1 MCLLM
6 LKRVI
11 GASRTSFRLRTGI
24 ELMFS
29 FLPFRFVMKLV
40 GILLSSQGFGSGAR
54 VRTSGEL
61 NAARLFLGDDI
72 QKPMTIF
79 DVGANRGEY
88 TSAILELYPRSRIFA
103 FEPSRETFRL
113 LEAEFAAMS
122 QVVKLNYG
130 LGCKARSQLLYKESQ
145 YARIASLTPLDVTD
159 HDYTEKV
166 VIRTLDEV
174 VSEHGISEIDLLKID
189 VEGHELDV
197 IMGAQ
202 NTLTLRKIKCLQFE
216 LGGSSIDTN
225 TTLKDIYEML
235 SQYDYRIYL
244 ITRRGVVALDTYDYQ
259 LEQYSTTNFIAELR
273 KKSAS
278 QYNSQ

>member
-1 MCLLM
+1 MLE

-11 GASRTSFRLRTGI
+11 GACAKLSRFRPYV
-24 ELMFS
+24 ELIVS
-29 FLPFRFVMKLV
+29 LLPFRFVMKMV

-61 NAARLFLGDDI
+61 NAARILLGDDVT
-72 QKPMTIF
+72 KPMTIF

-197 IMGAQ
+197 ITGAQ

-235 SQYDYRIYL
+235 SQYDYRLYL
-244 ITRRGVVALDTYDYQ
+244 ISRRGVVPLDTYDYQ
-259 LEQYSTTNFIAELR
+259 LEQYSTTNFFAELR
-273 KKSAS
+273 AKVCIES
-278 QYNSQ
+278 NLE

>member
-1 MCLLM
+1 M
-6 LKRVI
+6 LEFKRVI
-11 GASRTSFRLRTGI
+11 GACTNLSRFRPYV
-24 ELMFS
+24 ELIFS
-29 FLPFRFVMKLV
+29 LLPFRFVMKMV

-61 NAARLFLGDDI
+61 NAARILLGDDAT
-72 QKPMTIF
+72 KPMTIF

-88 TSAILELYPRSRIFA
+88 TSAILELYPRSRVFA

-113 LEAEFAAMS
+113 LEAQFASMS

-145 YARIASLTPLDVTD
+145 YARIASLTPLDVID

-166 VIRTLDEV
+166 VISTLDEV

-197 IMGAQ
+197 ITGAQ

-235 SQYDYRIYL
+235 SQYGYRIYL
-244 ITRRGVVALDTYDYQ
+244 ISRRGVVPLDTYDYQ
-259 LEQYSTTNFIAELR
+259 LEQYSTTNFVAEL
-273 KKSAS
+273 KSKSA
-278 QYNSQ
+278 

>member
-1 MCLLM
+1 MF
-6 LKRVI
+6 RI
-11 GASRTSFRLRTGI
+11 RTYV
-24 ELMFS
+24 ELIFS
-29 FLPFRFVMKLV
+29 LLPFRFVMKLV

-88 TSAILELYPRSRIFA
+88 TSAILELYPRSRVFS

-145 YARIASLTPLDVTD
+145 YARIASLTPLDVID

-197 IMGAQ
+197 IKGAQ
-202 NTLTLRKIKCLQFE
+202 NTLSLRKIKCLQFE
-216 LGGSSIDTN
+216 LGGASIETN
-225 TTLKDIYEML
+225 TTLKDIYDVL
-235 SQYDYRIYL
+235 SKYDYRLYL
-244 ITRRGVVALDTYDYQ
+244 ISKRGIVPLDTYDYQ
-259 LEQYSTTNFIAELR
+259 LEQYSTTNFFAELR
-273 KKSAS
+273 GKVCTEK
-278 QYNSQ
+278 

>member
-1 MCLLM
+1 
-6 LKRVI
+6 
-11 GASRTSFRLRTGI
+11 
-24 ELMFS
+24 
-29 FLPFRFVMKLV
+29 MKMV
-40 GILLSSQGFGSGAR
+40 GILLSSHGFGSGAR

-61 NAARLFLGDDI
+61 NAAHILLGDDVT
-72 QKPMTIF
+72 KPMTIF

-130 LGCKARSQLLYKESQ
+130 LGCKARNQLLYKESQ
-145 YARIASLTPLDVTD
+145 YARIASLTPLDVID
-159 HDYTEKV
+159 PDYTEKV

-174 VSEHGISEIDLLKID
+174 VSEYTIGEIDLLKID

-197 IMGAQ
+197 IKGAQ
-202 NTLTLRKIKCLQFE
+202 NTLSLRKIKCLQFE

-225 TTLKDIYEML
+225 TTLKDIYEVL
-235 SQYDYRIYL
+235 SQYDYRLYL
-244 ITRRGVVALDTYDYQ
+244 ISRRGIVPLDTYDYF
-259 LEQYSTTNFIAELR
+259 LEQYSTTNFFAELR
-273 KKSAS
+273 AKVCIESNLEREVG
-278 QYNSQ
+278 QNRI

>member
-1 MCLLM
+1 M
-6 LKRVI
+6 LEFKRVI
-11 GASRTSFRLRTGI
+11 GACTNLSRFRPYV
-24 ELMFS
+24 ELIFS
-29 FLPFRFVMKLV
+29 LLPFRFVMKMV

-61 NAARLFLGDDI
+61 NAARILLGDDVT
-72 QKPMTIF
+72 KPMTIF

-88 TSAILELYPRSRIFA
+88 TSAILELYPRSRVFA

-113 LEAEFAAMS
+113 LEAQFASMS

-145 YARIASLTPLDVTD
+145 YARIASLTPLDVID

-197 IMGAQ
+197 ITGAQ

-225 TTLKDIYEML
+225 TTLKDIYELL

-244 ITRRGVVALDTYDYQ
+244 IGRRKIVPLDTYDYQ
-259 LEQYSTTNFIAELR
+259 FEQYSTTNFFAELR
-273 KKSAS
+273 EKSV
-278 QYNSQ
+278 

>member
-1 MCLLM
+1 MLE

-11 GASRTSFRLRTGI
+11 GACAKLSRFRPYV
-24 ELMFS
+24 ELIVS
-29 FLPFRFVMKLV
+29 LLPFRFVMKMV

-61 NAARLFLGDDI
+61 NAARILLGDDVT
-72 QKPMTIF
+72 KPMTIF

-130 LGCKARSQLLYKESQ
+130 LGCKAQSQLLYKESQ

-197 IMGAQ
+197 ITGAQ

-235 SQYDYRIYL
+235 SQYDYRVYL

-259 LEQYSTTNFIAELR
+259 LEQYSTTNYIAELR

-278 QYNSQ
+278 QSNSQ

>member
-1 MCLLM
+1 M

-11 GASRTSFRLRTGI
+11 GASRNLFRLRTCV

-40 GILLSSQGFGSGAR
+40 GILLSSQGFGSRAR

-61 NAARLFLGDDI
+61 NAARLFLGDDV

-88 TSAILELYPRSRIFA
+88 TSAILELYPRSRIFS

-113 LEAEFAAMS
+113 LEAEFATMS
-122 QVVKLNYG
+122 QVFKLNYG
-130 LGCKARSQLLYKESQ
+130 LGCKAQSQLLYKESQ
-145 YARIASLTPLDVTD
+145 YARIASLTPLDVID
-159 HDYTEKV
+159 PDYTEKV

-174 VSEHGISEIDLLKID
+174 VSEYTIGEIDLLKID

-197 IMGAQ
+197 IKGAQ
-202 NTLTLRKIKCLQFE
+202 NTLSLRKIKCLQFE

-225 TTLKDIYEML
+225 TTLKDIYEVL
-235 SQYDYRIYL
+235 SQYDYRLYL
-244 ITRRGVVALDTYDYQ
+244 ISRRGIVPLDTYDYQ
-259 LEQYSTTNFIAELR
+259 LEQYSTTNFFAEL
-273 KKSAS
+273 KTKVCIES
-278 QYNSQ
+278 NLE